1 MSNMAVLCSF
11 AKTPDRLTTT
21 VHEKL
26 QLGNRI
32 CSAGATAAQT
42 HFRIQL
48 QRCEFSGRRLFLL
61 QAPCRRVT
69 KAAWG
74 GDAGIGMRTP
84 SMGTNN
90 REEESK
96 RTIEQELQGAQ
107 VETVVIVGAG
117 LAGLATALALHRV
130 GVRAVVLEQAES
142 LRTDG
147 TSLTLFPNA
156 WRALDALGVAQ
167 ELRPQFINIM
177 GPHEVRAVERKVLLE
192 TLAKPL
198 PTGTIKF
205 AAKVKKICKPRG
217 PKGITEVEL
226 ENGMIILTKV
236 LVGCDGGN
244 SVVAKWMGF
253 SQPRPVGQVT
263 IRGISEYRNG
273 HTFDPVVHQ
282 IMGQGTR
289 AGIVPVSQTK
299 VYWFVL
305 FNASPSVPKIISD
318 PDKVK
323 EEALNY
329 MQGWPVD
336 IQECIEMTPLS
347 CFSRGVIL
355 DRWSIP
361 FMTPQQEMNGVT
373 LAGDASHPMTP
384 NLGQGGC
391 TALEDSIV
399 LVRKLYQVLKLELS
413 KPTDEDFSLEH
424 TGIGAALADYQSER
438 WPRTFGLTVKS
449 YIFGALLGWDLGLIC
464 FIRDNIALPFMFR
477 ASAVLGHSKFDCGQ
491 LPSPP

>member
-32 CSAGATAAQT
+32 CSGGATAAQA

-61 QAPCRRVT
+61 QAPYRRVT

-74 GDAGIGMRTP
+74 GDAGIGMRTA
-84 SMGTNN
+84 SMGANS
-90 REEESK
+90 REEESE
-96 RTIEQELQGAQ
+96 RTIEQEPQGAK

-142 LRTDG
+142 LRTEG

-156 WRALDALGVAQ
+156 WRVLDALGVAQ

-263 IRGISEYRNG
+263 IRGVSEYRNG
-273 HTFDPVVHQ
+273 HTFDPVIHQ

-305 FNASPSVPKIISD
+305 FKASPSVPKIISD

-347 CFSRGVIL
+347 CFSRGVIW

-373 LAGDASHPMTP
+373 LA
-384 NLGQGGC
+384 
-391 TALEDSIV
+391 
-399 LVRKLYQVLKLELS
+399 
-413 KPTDEDFSLEH
+413 
-424 TGIGAALADYQSER
+424 
-438 WPRTFGLTVKS
+438 
-449 YIFGALLGWDLGLIC
+449 GLIC

-491 LPSPP
+491 LPSAP